1 MSLSDSKKWL
11 GAALIFTALVAVFD
25 FSVLGVYQK
34 QYGDTRSYVDMI
46 RFYSG
51 KGAPQDP
58 AALLSMQARLLKPVY
73 GYAGA
78 ALSPWL
84 TPENTILILNLF
96 FYFGVVILLF
106 FLFRE
111 LSFTDGYAVMGTLW
125 FVTAYPVLK
134 YCFALLTDLGG
145 YFFAVLTILMF
156 IRAVKKQRLW
166 VFLLAGLL
174 SGLGFATKETGGMG
188 MLFGALYL
196 FTSAKSFGWKKT
208 LSYFLASAVP
218 FGIVAI
224 LTQYQAS
231 LFSGYDFLN
240 WLSSNEQTYRRDPI
254 MFIGTMLSAFNLL
267 WLPFFYGLINWKN
280 WGNKKAVIC
289 LIPPGLTVLAWPI
302 FISRILFFQF
312 IFLFPIALSGFKSA
326 VDGLKIKSRTAK
338 LFIGLLPCA
347 VNLLLF
353 LLSGSGS
360 LFKALKM

>member
-1 MSLSDSKKWL
+1 MTLSNSKKWL
-11 GAALIFTALVAVFD
+11 GAVLLFAALVAVFD

-78 ALSPWL
+78 AISPWL
-84 TPENTILILNLF
+84 SPENSILILNLI
-96 FYFGVVILLF
+96 FYFGIVALLF
-106 FLFRE
+106 LLFRE
-111 LSFTDGYAVMGTLW
+111 LSFTDGYAALGTLW
-125 FVTAYPVLK
+125 FITAYPVLK

-166 VFLLAGLL
+166 IFLLAGLL

-196 FTSAKSFGWKKT
+196 LANYKQIGLKKT
-208 LSYFLASAVP
+208 LIYFLVSFVP
-218 FGIVAI
+218 FAAIGILA
-224 LTQYQAS
+224 QYQAS
-231 LFSGYDFLN
+231 IISGYSFLN
-240 WLSSNEQTYRRDPI
+240 WLGSNEQTYKRNLI
-254 MFIGTMLSAFNLL
+254 SFLGTMLSAFNLL
-267 WLPFFYGLINWKN
+267 WVFFVYGLFHWKRWQN
-280 WGNKKAVIC
+280 RKAFLC
-289 LIPPGLTVLAWPI
+289 LIPPGLTVLAWPV

-312 IFLFPIALSGFKSA
+312 IFIFPIALSGFQSA
-326 VDGLKIKSRTAK
+326 IEKLGIKNRVTK
-338 LFIGLLPCA
+338 LALGAVPCA
-347 VNLLLF
+347 INLILF
-353 LLSGSGS
+353 YLAGSGS
-360 LFKALKM
+360 LFKTLGL